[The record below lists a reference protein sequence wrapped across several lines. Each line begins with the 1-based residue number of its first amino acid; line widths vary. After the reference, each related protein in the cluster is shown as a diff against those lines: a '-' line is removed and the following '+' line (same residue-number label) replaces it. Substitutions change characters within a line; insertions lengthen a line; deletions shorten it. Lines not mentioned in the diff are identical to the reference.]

1 MEKEFVMKMTYRV
14 LFILILSSSFSF
26 GSALKITAYEYRP
39 YMYEENGKTK
49 GIVIDVVKE
58 VFKRMNEPISI
69 RFVTWTN
76 ALRNIKNGKFD
87 ALSLIYKNKERE
99 KYGDY
104 SSEVLIPQKMTL
116 FVRNDSKI
124 TFDGNLSKFE
134 KYKIGVIRGFSYGP
148 IFDTA
153 VKNGT
158 IKVDETRS
166 LKQNISKL
174 LVGRYDIII
183 DGRYVILDELTAINK
198 KESNTI
204 VKKLSKNKYKY
215 VLKELSPPIETMLAY
230 MMFSKKNKLTKI
242 RDKFDLTLKEM
253 KEDGS
258 YQRILESFFK

>member
-1 MEKEFVMKMTYRV
+1 MHIITKV
-14 LFILILSSSFSF
+14 LFILILTSSFSF
-26 GSALKITAYEYRP
+26 GTVLKIMAYEYRP
-39 YMYEENGKTK
+39 YMYEEDNKTK
-49 GIVIDVVKE
+49 GIVIDIVKE
-58 VFKRMNEPISI
+58 VFKRMNQPISI

-76 ALRNIKNGKFD
+76 ALSNIKSGKGD
-87 ALSLIYKNKERE
+87 ALSLIYKNDKRE

-104 SSEVLIPQKMTL
+104 SSEVLIPQQMTF

-124 TFDGNLSKFE
+124 TFDGDLMKLK

-153 VKNGT
+153 VINGT
-158 IKVDETRS
+158 LKVDTTRT

-174 LVGRYDIII
+174 LVGRYNIII

-204 VKKLSKNKYKY
+204 VKKLTKNKYKY
-215 VLKELSPPIETMLAY
+215 LLKELSPPIETMLAY

-242 RDKFDLTLKEM
+242 RDEFDKTLM
-253 KEDGS
+253 KMKKDGT